1 MQSLFLSAQY
11 LRYLF
16 ISKGAHGIHSSFVY
30 SLYNEVIKENRN
42 FYEFQPI
49 ERLRRELLYSD
60 KTIEVTD
67 FGAGGQTGESMP
79 HVKHTALVNRQVREI
94 ARRSSVSPK
103 KGRMLFRLV
112 NFLQPGVMV
121 ELGTSLGVST
131 LYQFKGRP
139 EATLYTLEGSAA
151 TAEIARDN
159 FRKLNASSIVQV
171 VGNFEDTLPPLLNKL
186 PSVDYVF
193 FDGNHRKEAT
203 LEYFYGFLPRAADN
217 TVFIFDDIRW
227 SRGMYEAWIEIIKD
241 KKATVTID
249 LFTFGIIFFRRQQ
262 AKQHFVVKF

>member
-1 MQSLFLSAQY
+1 MQPLFKSGQY

-16 ISKGAHGIHSSFVY
+16 KSKGAHGIHSSFVY

-67 FGAGGQTGESMP
+67 FGAGGQTGES
-79 HVKHTALVNRQVREI
+79 VNRQVRDI

-112 NFLQPGVMV
+112 NFLQPGLMV

-139 EATLYTLEGSAA
+139 EASFYTLEGSAA

-159 FRKLNASSIVQV
+159 FRKLNASSIVQE

-203 LEYFYGFLPRAADN
+203 LGYFKSFLPKVGDN

-227 SRGMYEAWIEIIKD
+227 SRGMYEAWMKIIKD
-241 KKATVTID
+241 DRTTVTID
-249 LFTFGIIFFRRQQ
+249 LFNFGMVFFHRQQ